1 MTPNERSID
10 MKHLRRTSGFTL
22 IELLV
27 VMAIIAL
34 LLGIL
39 LPALGKARAAAR
51 QAKDGT
57 QLKQI
62 HTGFLTFAAAEG
74 NGLFP
79 LPGHI
84 NRKGQVPGRGDP
96 NELKNSHAHLYSA
109 CIAREMFTPQ
119 LLLSPSEVSARVA
132 ACSNYNYAS
141 YQPASDTYWDGDVA
155 DPPSVGGAS
164 PGGLGTSFQTG
175 LADGICHTSYAT
187 MPLMPRLATA
197 TKPSRRD
204 RHWRNT
210 SDSGFIVLGNRGV
223 ADGDTGSDVFTNSLT
238 LQIHGPKSSWEG
250 NMCFNDNHIVFETTF
265 YPTALPCTEGSAIQ
279 VADAVCPSGSGL
291 DNIFKSDTA
300 ETTNNNGDVYLTMVK
315 EVTGAGE
322 HTEQF
327 D

>member
-1 MTPNERSID
+1 
-10 MKHLRRTSGFTL
+10 MKLHRRTSGFTL

-79 LPGHI
+79 IPGHI

-155 DPPSVGGAS
+155 DPPAVDGAS
-164 PGGLGTSFQTG
+164 AGGLGTSFQTG
-175 LADGICHTSYAT
+175 LVTGICHTSYAT
-187 MPLMPRLATA
+187 MPLMPRHGSSTRA
-197 TKPSRRD
+197 SRRE

-210 SDSGFIVLGNRGV
+210 SDSGFVALGNRGV
-223 ADGDTGSDVFTNSLT
+223 RDGDTGSSIFTNSLT
-238 LQIHGPKSSWEG
+238 LQIHGPKTSWEG
-250 NMCFNDNHIVFETTF
+250 NMCYNDNHIVFETTF
-265 YPTALPCTEGSAIQ
+265 YPTALPCTEGSTIQ
-279 VADAVCPSGSGL
+279 VADAACPTGSGL
-291 DNIFKSDTA
+291 DNIFKSESEGSTF
-300 ETTNNNGDVYLTMVK
+300 NRGDVYLGIVK
-315 EVTGAGE
+315 EVQGQTHVLE
-322 HTEQF
+322 F